1 MLKYTTK
8 VMIVDD
14 HPIVR
19 CGIARLI
26 GQEAD
31 MEVCGEFDG
40 TEDIPTVVANLR
52 PDVLILDISLKNTDG
67 IAILRALRKTNTS
80 LPILIL
86 SMHDN
91 KIFIARA
98 IKAGANGYVIKDQ
111 SADQL
116 ITAIRDIR
124 QGRLFLCGSSTEEI
138 LRTLTVR
145 NDNDKKAAIDL
156 LSDRE
161 RQIFMRIGKGYS
173 TQEIADQLEIK
184 FKTVETY
191 RGRIKDKLSLPSPH
205 NLAAA
210 AIEWAAK
217 ENITS
222 SAVF

>member
-1 MLKYTTK
+1 MLKFTTK

-26 GQEAD
+26 DQETD
-31 MEVCGEFDG
+31 MEVCGEFEG
-40 TEDIPTVVANLR
+40 TEDILLMISELK
-52 PDVLILDISLKNTDG
+52 PDVLIMDISLKNKDG
-67 IAILRALRKTNTS
+67 IAITRKLKRIKPS

-86 SMHDN
+86 SMHDS
-91 KIFIARA
+91 KVHISRA

-111 SADQL
+111 SSDQL
-116 ITAIRDIR
+116 IKAIREIR
-124 QGRLFLCGSSTEEI
+124 QGRIFLCGNDTEE
-138 LRTLTVR
+138 LMQTLSVR
-145 NDNDKKAAIDL
+145 SPRDKRAPIEL

-161 RQIFMRIGKGYS
+161 RQIFSRIGRGYS

-191 RGRIKDKLSLPSPH
+191 RSRIKDKLSLTPPRS
-205 NLAAA
+205 LSSA

-217 ENITS
+217 EGITAS
-222 SAVF
+222 SVL

>member
-40 TEDIPTVVANLR
+40 TEDIPAIAEGLR

-67 IAILRALRKTNTS
+67 IAILRALRRTNSS
-80 LPILIL
+80 LPVLIL

-124 QGRLFLCGSSTEEI
+124 QGRLFLCGNSTEEI

-145 NDNDKKAAIDL
+145 NHNDKKAAIDL

-161 RQIFMRIGKGYS
+161 RQIFIRIGKGYS

-191 RGRIKDKLSLPSPH
+191 RGRIKDKLNLPSPH

-210 AIEWAAK
+210 AIEWATK

>member
-8 VMIVDD
+8 IMIVDD

-26 GQEAD
+26 SQEPD

-40 TEDIPTVVANLR
+40 TEDIPSIAENLK

-67 IAILRALRKTNTS
+67 IAILRSLRKTNTT
-80 LPILIL
+80 LPVLIL

-116 ITAIRDIR
+116 VTAVREIR
-124 QGRLFLCGSSTEEI
+124 QGRLFLCGENTEEI

-145 NDNDKKAAIDL
+145 NHNDRKASIDL

-161 RQIFMRIGKGYS
+161 RQIFIKIGQGYC
-173 TQEIADQLEIK
+173 TREIADQLQIK

-191 RGRIKDKLSLPSPH
+191 RSRIKEKLNLPSPH

-210 AIEWAAK
+210 AIEWTAK
-217 ENITS
+217 GNISAS
-222 SAVF
+222 SVF